1 MKEETT
7 GKENL
12 VTMLGRLFMLDM
24 KNTLDNKKS
33 QNNRQVKRKGK
44 KKEGEQEHKPPDH
57 PSKTNTHITKQKA
70 TKFKSDN
77 SIKKT

>member
-44 KKEGEQEHKPPDH
+44 KKESEQEHKPPDH
-57 PSKTNTHITKQKA
+57 PSIQNKHTHHKT
-70 TKFKSDN
+70 KSY
-77 SIKKT
+77 